1 MSKYAL
7 LFREFNKYTE
17 LVTIEKETPTEDDVD
32 LFLEKFLTRN
42 MVFRFQGAAF
52 LCANAEDPETGQ
64 KPYDM
69 SKKSQ
74 KDALKELKPLL
85 MQKVKEAY
93 GSVSQDANRYQYDPE
108 PRTVADIARDMA
120 YSAGITRD
128 KWDAMSESD
137 KEVHSITGDAQVEA
151 AKMKSLIHQYYQKV
165 LPFMLRKTMHHPIS
179 FVVYSTSNGAI
190 DPLRT
195 DKDGNFITLHSE
207 EDLQDL
213 ISDKTY
219 RDTGFPGGKHQGIRS
234 LLWTPSVTGRDV
246 KMGVVDID
254 NPAKLPKK
262 VMRNVTKQVA
272 LKLEE
277 QGHPYII
284 MFTGNNFQIWFGEKP
299 DEKLGDIRDVSLYL
313 RAMLYGL
320 GVFDANEAKEKEMVH
335 FDEFVMSKRE
345 QGKSYQPT
353 RMFFSLHYPIGTQ
366 SSKHYTGLAAVPV
379 PIDELLDFDPIIHAH
394 PENVRDNFD
403 SYASIVSTFFDR
415 VKIGQD
421 YESPDELE
429 SQPDSIRMD
438 SKHPEHDLL
447 THIDNTTN
455 SIVVELDDIAK
466 KVADE
471 ETAYVY
477 AKARGVDAVIHFNE
491 KGGLRFGGTALTTET
506 TNIDAIGKKRASVR
520 ETLSAMITRTGIV
533 IYNDYISREL
543 ERYCQA
549 KGISEL
555 TLAGQLTSLDFMG
568 NELDESEIQ
577 SILVRKEGLDDDE
590 FKSLRFVVNK
600 IVSYNHDP
608 VPIEVMRDEVD
619 TISSNRIIPGPSQL
633 YTKPMGMKVKRYY
646 QNIRN
651 QRAGNKL
658 VVMGEEKYLITSK
671 RVITM
676 AIMGVDKQS
685 RLFQQES
692 PELGPVWVGLMK
704 TTSSR
709 GPVYYI
715 ASKAEIALKREDRI
729 KLKELVYGE
738 NNENRVPF
746 RVHEDDIT
754 ADLDIV
760 EPRVVVDVQ
769 YDDVSKRMTNAVP
782 FHYLQ
787 DANRASIYRAVPMER
802 YITRLTGA
810 KIIGI
815 REDLNANRE
824 ADVSYKQD
832 SLIKIAA
839 TAPKTGFTILPT
851 LPNPIEKDD
860 MYSTFDTPLGEEID
874 TQIPWKMSEKAFK
887 KFTRLAKEE
896 QLIGYVYKKR
906 IYYNDAKD
914 WVMLG
919 NNDDFFDCSMT
930 FRTITHPFKLRGID
944 ILSATKMCAEYG
956 IKWHLIIADGVFYW
970 LYCDIENSEIKA
982 EHKKYIEDENYEGDI
997 EETLLDL
1004 LHTVTSTYSPKEEV
1018 IDARVP
1024 GFDVSLTVMEKV
1036 KKNPAFHGVPA
1047 RLDSWTPVYVDAEP
1061 LDEPRLVT
1069 GQYSR
1074 DWVHSVGGRKVSPPL
1089 IDTPTT
1095 RATPDVPAEFGRAYK
1110 RWLNDEEGFK
1120 VFVDQNSINNWHE
1133 TPHYRITGLPP
1144 AFETA
1149 IDDKF
1154 GYGAQGN
1161 TIVKGDLEEIKSYKD
1176 QIDNYRLENK
1186 AQAREDAKLLASMFN
1201 YVPGGKGDLSPDAPE
1216 DKRTGPY
1223 TAVSLPY
1230 ATALKQHNEDM
1241 KKVLNSQPFAHFD
1254 SAKKARGLLKNPPIK
1269 QESWDHYVNNY
1280 VIAHAKWEKTPEP
1293 KQSWEKQS
1301 VGEFPSHLVPMLEKE
1316 RLLLK
1321 ATSEHSLSEDEVRII
1336 NESFSREL
1344 SSNLLESPLGDLF
1357 EAEEEDE
1364 EVEYYEP
1371 EGSDFDPE

>member
-69 SKKSQ
+69 SNRSQ

-85 MQKVKEAY
+85 MQKVKETY
-93 GSVSQDANRYQYDPE
+93 GSVSQDANRYQFNPE
-108 PRTVADIARDMA
+108 PRTVADIAKAMA
-120 YSAGITRD
+120 YSAEISRD
-128 KWDAMSESD
+128 KWGAMSESD
-137 KEVHSITGDAQVEA
+137 KEVHSITGEAQIEA
-151 AKMKSLIHQYYQKV
+151 AKMKSLIHQYHQKV

-179 FVVYSTSNGAI
+179 FVIYSTSNGAI
-190 DPLRT
+190 DPIRT
-195 DKDGNFITLHSE
+195 DRDGNPLTLHSE

-213 ISDKTY
+213 ISEKTY

-234 LLWTPSVTGRDV
+234 LLWTPTTTGRDV

-254 NPAKLPKK
+254 NPANLSKK
-262 VMRNVTKQVA
+262 TMRNVTKQVA

-284 MFTGNNFQIWFGEKP
+284 MFTGNNFQIWFGRKP
-299 DEKLGDIRDVSLYL
+299 EEKLGDIRDVSLYL
-313 RAMLYGL
+313 RVILHGL
-320 GVFDANEAKEKEMVH
+320 GVFDAAEAKEKEMVH
-335 FDEFVMSKRE
+335 FDEFVFSKRDE
-345 QGKSYQPT
+345 GKSYQPT
-353 RMFFSLHYPIGTQ
+353 RMFFSLHYPIGNESDKT
-366 SSKHYTGLAAVPV
+366 YTGLAAVPV
-379 PIDELLDFDPIIHAH
+379 PIDDILDFDSIIHAH

-403 SYASIVSTFFDR
+403 SYAAIVSTFFDR

-421 YESPDELE
+421 YESPGELE
-429 SQPDSIRMD
+429 SQPDSIR
-438 SKHPEHDLL
+438 SEEKYPEHELL
-447 THIDNTTN
+447 SHIDNNTN
-455 SIVVELDDIAK
+455 SIVVELEDISK

-471 ETAYVY
+471 ELAYVY
-477 AKARGVDAVIHFNE
+477 AKARGVDSIIHFNE
-491 KGGLRFGGTALTTET
+491 KGGLRFGGTSLTTDIT
-506 TNIDAIGKKRASVR
+506 TISQGKKRASIK
-520 ETLSAMITRTGIV
+520 ETLSAMITRTGVV
-533 IYNDYISREL
+533 IHNDYISREL

-549 KGISEL
+549 KGIGEL

-600 IVSYNHDP
+600 IISYNHDP

-619 TISSNRIIPGPSQL
+619 IISSNRILPGPSQL
-633 YTKPMGMKVKRYY
+633 YTKPMGMKVKKYY
-646 QNIRN
+646 QTIRN

-692 PELGPVWVGLMK
+692 PELGPVWIGLMR

-715 ASKAEIALKREDRI
+715 AGKAEIALKREDRI

-754 ADLDIV
+754 ADLEIV

-769 YDDVSKRMTNAVP
+769 YDDVSKRMTEAIP

-787 DANRASIYRAVPMER
+787 DANRASIYRAVPMQR
-802 YITRLTGA
+802 YITKLTGA

-824 ADVSYKQD
+824 ADISYKQD
-832 SLIKIAA
+832 SLIKIVAK
-839 TAPKTGFTILPT
+839 APKTGFTILPT
-851 LPNPIEKDD
+851 LPNPISKED

-874 TQIPWKMSEKAFK
+874 TKVPWKMSEKAFK
-887 KFTRLAKEE
+887 KFTRLAKED

-914 WVMLG
+914 WAMLG
-919 NNDDFFDCSMT
+919 NNDDFFDCSIT
-930 FRTITHPFKLRGID
+930 FRTITEPFKLRGID

-970 LYCDIENSEIKA
+970 LYCDIENKEIKA
-982 EHKKYIEDENYEGDI
+982 EHKKYIENENYEGDI

-1004 LHTVTSTYSPKEEV
+1004 LHTVTSTYSPKAEV
-1018 IDARVP
+1018 KDARVP
-1024 GFDVSLTVMEKV
+1024 GFDVELMVMEKI

-1047 RLDSWTPVYVDAEP
+1047 KLDAWTDVYVDAKP
-1061 LDEPRLVT
+1061 IDPPRLVT
-1069 GQYSR
+1069 DKNGTYEI
-1074 DWVHSVGGRKVSPPL
+1074 HSIGGRKVSPPL
-1089 IDTPTT
+1089 IDTPKT
-1095 RATPDVPAEFGRAYK
+1095 RATEAVPAEFDRAHK
-1110 RWLNDEEGFK
+1110 RWLNDEPGFK
-1120 VFVDQNSINNWHE
+1120 VFIDQNSLNSWHE

-1149 IDDKF
+1149 IDDQY
-1154 GYGAQGN
+1154 GYGADGN
-1161 TIVKGDLEEIKSYKD
+1161 KIVKGDLKQIKSYKN
-1176 QIDNYRLENK
+1176 QVDNYRLENK
-1186 AQAREDAKLLASMFN
+1186 AQARQDAKLLASMFN
-1201 YVPGGKGDLSPDAPE
+1201 YIPGGKGDLGPDAPE
-1216 DKRTGPY
+1216 DKQTSPY
-1223 TAVSLPY
+1223 TARSSEY
-1230 ATALKQHNEDM
+1230 QSALKTHNDNM

-1254 SAKKARGLLKNPPIK
+1254 AAKKTRGLLKNPPIK
-1269 QESWDHYVNNY
+1269 QESWDFYVNNY
-1280 VIAHAKWEKTPEP
+1280 VIAHAKWEDTPEP
-1293 KQSWEKQS
+1293 KQRWEKQS
-1301 VGEFPSHLVPMLEKE
+1301 VGEFPTHLVPLLEKE

-1321 ATSEHSLSEDEVRII
+1321 ATSEHALTEDEVKLI
-1336 NESFSREL
+1336 NESFSREAG
-1344 SSNLLESPLGDLF
+1344 SNLLESPLGDLF